1 MLVLPTELTH
11 RQAEACLRMLLQGLK
26 AHRDEILVVDAAPLA
41 SFDSSALAV
50 LLECRRAALLE
61 NRRFEVKDLPA
72 GLAKLAG
79 LYGVGGVACRS
90 GGGRGGGLSRS
101 RLSAK
106 RPNAPATGPGSS
118 AASPTG

>member
-26 AHRDEILVVDAAPLA
+26 AHRDAILVVDAAPLA
-41 SFDSSALAV
+41 TFDSSALAV

-79 LYGVGGVACRS
+79 LYGVGE
-90 GGGRGGGLSRS
+90 L
-101 RLSAK
+101 L
-106 RPNAPATGPGSS
+106 
-118 AASPTG
+118 ASPEAVADAS

>member
-11 RQAEACLRMLLQGLK
+11 QQAEACLRMLLQGLK

-41 SFDSSALAV
+41 TFDSSALAV

-72 GLAKLAG
+72 GLAKLAE
-79 LYGVGGVACRS
+79 LYGAEEM
-90 GGGRGGGLSRS
+90 L
-101 RLSAK
+101 
-106 RPNAPATGPGSS
+106 
-118 AASPTG
+118 ASPAVAAAAD